1 MTAAYAF
8 RQRDDYRTAVL
19 KEAQS
24 RAAGGGG
31 VAVGSFVDF
40 VSRVNPRYQWYPHV
54 KQLAAVL
61 QRVADGEIDRLMIF
75 MPPRHG
81 KSELVSRL
89 FSAYYLLCHPER
101 WVGINSYA
109 AELAY
114 TFSRNARDNYTK
126 AGGQVKSD
134 AAAVKHWET
143 GRGGGLWAA
152 GVGGPI
158 TGKGFH
164 LGIIDDPIKNAEEA
178 ASETIRAKHRDW
190 YDSTFYTR
198 EEPESQNTAII
209 VIQTRW
215 HEGDLS
221 GYLLDKEHDEP
232 EGWHVVHFEAI
243 KEPDMMLYPDTCT
256 LEPDGRKEGEPLAP
270 ERYSLDKLKN
280 ISRRI
285 GSYFFNA
292 LYQQRPS
299 PKEGN
304 QFRREWLSKFV
315 DAVPNGCRRVRYW
328 DTAGADEGKGDYTT
342 GVLMARDPLGYYYVE
357 DVVRGQWSAHKRNAI
372 IRQTAEL
379 DRQRYNVIGH
389 NEPDIYIEQ
398 PPGLA
403 KESTEDIVRSLDGFS
418 VYADR
423 VTKDKIGRSEPYK
436 AQCGAGNVYM
446 VRGHW
451 NRDYIDELCAFPYGA
466 NDDQV
471 DGSSGA
477 FNKLADYQ
485 SVSLGRNPLSG
496 YRG

>member
-1 MTAAYAF
+1 MPFRGLNNAF
-8 RQRDDYRTAVL
+8 TAVIEPL
-19 KEAQS
+19 EERIQEAAI
-24 RAAGGGG
+24 RAAGGG
-31 VAVGSFVDF
+31 AGSFADF

-54 KQLAAVL
+54 KQLADVL
-61 QRVADGEIDRLMIF
+61 QRVADGEIDRLMVF

-89 FSAYYLLCHPER
+89 FSAYYLLKHPGR

-114 TFSRNARDNYTK
+114 TFSRNARDNYTR
-126 AGGQVKSD
+126 AGGQIKHD
-134 AAAVKHWET
+134 AGAVKHWET
-143 GRGGGLWAA
+143 GQGGGLWAA

-158 TGKGFH
+158 TGKGAH
-164 LGIIDDPIKNAEEA
+164 LAIIDDPLKNAEEA

-190 YDSTFYTR
+190 YDSTLYTR
-198 EEPESQNTAII
+198 MEPGGAVV

-221 GYLLDKEHDEP
+221 GYLLDKEQEEP
-232 EGWHVVHFEAI
+232 DNWHIVHFEAI
-243 KEPDMMLYPDTCT
+243 KETDEMAYPESCT
-256 LEPDGRKEGEPLAP
+256 VEPDGRSEGEPLAP
-270 ERYSLDKLKN
+270 LRYSIDKLQN

-285 GSYFFNA
+285 GLYFFNA

-299 PKEGN
+299 PREGN
-304 QFRREWLSKFV
+304 QFRREWFSHFV
-315 DAVPNGCRRVRYW
+315 DIAPSNCRRVRYW
-328 DTAGADEGKGDYTT
+328 DTAGADEGKGDYTA
-342 GVLMARDPLGYYYVE
+342 GVLMARDPQGYYYVE
-357 DVVRGQWSAHKRNAI
+357 DVVRGQWPAHKRNAI

-379 DRQRYNVIGH
+379 DRQRYNVVGQS
-389 NEPDIYIEQ
+389 EPDVYIEQ

-403 KESTEDIVRSLDGFS
+403 KESTEEIVRSLDGFS
-418 VYADR
+418 AYADR
-423 VTKDKIGRSEPYK
+423 VTKDKMGRAEPFK
-436 AQCGAGNVYM
+436 AQCGAGNVRI
-446 VRGHW
+446 VRGRW
-451 NRDYIDELCAFPYGA
+451 NVDFINELCAFPYGA

-471 DGSSGA
+471 DGSSGS

>member
-1 MTAAYAF
+1 MLDLAIDLPVVDTGMF
-8 RQRDDYRTAVL
+8 L
-19 KEAQS
+19 FGN

-31 VAVGSFVDF
+31 AGSFADF
-40 VSRVNPRYQWYPHV
+40 VTRVNPRYQWYPHV
-54 KQLAAVL
+54 RQLADVL
-61 QRVADGEIDRLMIF
+61 QRVADGEIDRLMVF

-89 FSAYYLLCHPER
+89 FSAYYLLKHPGR

-114 TFSRNARDNYTK
+114 TFSRNSRDNYIR
-126 AGGQVKSD
+126 AGGDVKRD
-134 AAAVKHWET
+134 AGAVKHWET
-143 GRGGGLWAA
+143 GQGGGLWAA

-164 LGIIDDPIKNAEEA
+164 LGIIDDPLKNAEEA

-198 EEPESQNTAII
+198 EEPGAAIV

-221 GYLLDKEHDEP
+221 GYLLDKEHEEP
-232 EGWHVVHFEAI
+232 EGWHIVHFEAI
-243 KEPDMMLYPDTCT
+243 RGPERPLYPDSCT
-256 LEPDGRKEGEPLAP
+256 VEPDKRKEGEALAP
-270 ERYSLDKLKN
+270 QRYTLDKLQK
-280 ISRRI
+280 ISSRI
-285 GSYFFNA
+285 GAYFFNA

-304 QFRREWLSKFV
+304 QFKREWFSHFV
-315 DAVPNGCRRVRYW
+315 DAVPNNCQRVRYW
-328 DTAGADEGKGDYTT
+328 DTAGAGEGKGDYTV
-342 GVLMARDPLGYYYVE
+342 GVLMARDRQGFYYVE
-357 DVVRGQWSAHKRNAI
+357 DVVRGQWAAHKRNAI

-379 DRQRYNVIGH
+379 DRQKYDTIG
-389 NEPDIYIEQ
+389 NTEPDIWIEQ

-403 KESTEDIVRSLDGFS
+403 KESTEEIIRRLDGFS

-423 VTKDKIGRSEPYK
+423 VSKDKIGRAEPFK
-436 AQCGAGNVYM
+436 AQCGAGNVRI

-451 NRDYIDELCAFPYGA
+451 NVDYINELCAFPYGS

-477 FNKLADYQ
+477 FNHLSDY
-485 SVSLGRNPLSG
+485 SEVSLGRNPLSG